1 MKKIAECFAGTPAE
15 ERVIGIHVGDNVY
28 EALSFVCYYARNVQD
43 EYVVIPER
51 KDGMVI
57 LEPPKWNP
65 IRQANFV
72 ASLNKMAVDQA
83 KKRYP
88 EMETPNERPFTCL
101 SFARKSFMNEL
112 NNREQEQYA
121 EPTTKK
127 SSKQIVKRTLV
138 VIGLALAVY
147 VVYSVIYLFI
157 SPDRNI
163 QQIYLVPENAAFII
177 QSSAPIEDWE
187 KFSGSETWQCLKKAK
202 SFEEVTK
209 SVEKLDS
216 VVKSNKVLLSLVGKR
231 DMLISLHKTRATDWD
246 FLLILDMQK
255 ASKMDLVKDQLET
268 VLVMSGFTVTNRMHS
283 GINILEMR
291 DPDTRDIFYIA
302 FVDNHLVGSY
312 TSGLIESAIDS
323 RNKPKIGLDQA
334 FIETEKLVS
343 GKGLVRVF
351 INYERIPQFM
361 SIYLGTRNEYIDM
374 FSNSM
379 NFAGLY
385 LNMGKDKMEVK
396 GYTLKK
402 DSVDPYITALLNSG
416 KHKMKAHEILSRRT
430 ALYTNIGFNNPMTF
444 VKELENALSV
454 HDKQLYDSYQNS
466 RKKIEGL
473 FGISLEENFL
483 SWMSGEFA
491 ITQSE
496 PGLLGRE
503 PELVLAIRAK
513 SIKDARENM
522 ELIEKKVKRRT
533 PVKIKTVNYKDFE
546 INYVEMKGF
555 FRLFFG
561 KLFNKFEKPYY
572 TYVDDYVVFS
582 NKAASLL
589 SFVED
594 YEQKNLLKDN
604 PGFKDAFSYLKSSS
618 TIFLY
623 TDVRKFY
630 SQLKL
635 MMNPA
640 TWNEIQSNK
649 DVLYSFPYWTMQV
662 IGDSQS
668 ASLQYVMDY
677 SPYEP
682 EELVEVATDEEDE
695 EMNEDVVTE
704 KEQLSELKRFYVEK
718 FEGNVLREFYPEG
731 ALKSEAEV
739 KEGKRHGRYREYYEN
754 GKLRLRGKYSH
765 NQPKGTWKYYTEE
778 GKFERKE
785 KF

>member
-1 MKKIAECFAGTPAE
+1 M
-15 ERVIGIHVGDNVY
+15 D
-28 EALSFVCYYARNVQD
+28 
-43 EYVVIPER
+43 
-51 KDGMVI
+51 
-57 LEPPKWNP
+57 
-65 IRQANFV
+65 
-72 ASLNKMAVDQA
+72 
-83 KKRYP
+83 
-88 EMETPNERPFTCL
+88 
-101 SFARKSFMNEL
+101 EL
-112 NNREQEQYA
+112 NNGEQGQYV
-121 EPTTKK
+121 EPGKNEKK
-127 SSKQIVKRTLV
+127 NNTRKIVKRTL
-138 VIGLALAVY
+138 ITAGLALAVY
-147 VVYSVIYLFI
+147 MVYSIVYLFI

-163 QQIYLVPENAAFII
+163 QQIYLVPEDAAFII

-187 KFSGSETWQCLKKAK
+187 KFSGSETWQCLRKAK
-202 SFEEVTK
+202 SFEEVAK

-216 VVKSNKVLLSLVGKR
+216 VVKSNKVLLSLVGQR
-231 DMLISLHKTRATDWD
+231 DLLISLHKTRATDWD
-246 FLLILDMQK
+246 FLLIVDMQK
-255 ASKMDLVKDQLET
+255 ASKMDLLKDQVET
-268 VLVMSGFTVTNRMHS
+268 VLAMSGFTVTNRMHN

-291 DPDTRDIFYIA
+291 DPDTRDVFYTA

-312 TSGLIESAIDS
+312 TSGLVESAINS
-323 RNKPKIGLDQA
+323 RNKPKIGLDQS

-351 INYERIPQFM
+351 INYARIPQFM
-361 SIYLGTRNEYIDM
+361 SIYLGARNEYVDL

-385 LNMGKDKMEVK
+385 LNMDKDRMEVK

-416 KHKMKAHEILSRRT
+416 KHKMKAHEILSGRT
-430 ALYTNIGFNNPMTF
+430 ALYTNIGFDSPVTF

-454 HDKQLYDSYQNS
+454 HDKLLYDSYQSS
-466 RKKIEGL
+466 RKKIESL

-496 PGLLGRE
+496 PGLLGHD
-503 PELVLAIRAK
+503 PEVILAIRAK
-513 SIKDARENM
+513 SIKDARKNM
-522 ELIEKKVKRRT
+522 EFIEKKIKRRS
-533 PVKIKTVNYKDFE
+533 PVKIKSVNYKDFE

-555 FRLFFG
+555 SRLFFG
-561 KLFNKFEKPYY
+561 KLFDKFEKPYY

-582 NKAASLL
+582 NKPASLL

-594 YEQKNLLKDN
+594 YEQKNLLKN
-604 PGFKDAFSYLKSSS
+604 NAGFKDAYSYMKSSS

-623 TDVRKFY
+623 TDMHKFY
-630 SQLKL
+630 SQLKP

-649 DVLYSFPYWTMQV
+649 DILYSFPYWTMQV
-662 IGDSQS
+662 IGDNNQ

-677 SPYEP
+677 RPYEP
-682 EELVEVATDEEDE
+682 EEVVAVVSDEEDQDMDE
-695 EMNEDVVTE
+695 EAVTE
-704 KEQLSELKRFYVEK
+704 KEQMSELKRFYIEK

-739 KEGKRHGRYREYYEN
+739 KEGKRHGRYREYHEN
-754 GKLRLRGKYSH
+754 GKLKLRGKYSN

-778 GKFERKE
+778 GEFERKE

>member
-1 MKKIAECFAGTPAE
+1 M
-15 ERVIGIHVGDNVY
+15 D
-28 EALSFVCYYARNVQD
+28 
-43 EYVVIPER
+43 
-51 KDGMVI
+51 
-57 LEPPKWNP
+57 
-65 IRQANFV
+65 
-72 ASLNKMAVDQA
+72 
-83 KKRYP
+83 
-88 EMETPNERPFTCL
+88 
-101 SFARKSFMNEL
+101 EL
-112 NNREQEQYA
+112 NNGEQGQYV
-121 EPTTKK
+121 EPGKNEKK
-127 SSKQIVKRTLV
+127 NNTRKIVKRTL
-138 VIGLALAVY
+138 ITAGLALAVY
-147 VVYSVIYLFI
+147 MVYSIVYLFI

-163 QQIYLVPENAAFII
+163 QQIYLVPEDAAFII

-187 KFSGSETWQCLKKAK
+187 KFSGSETWQCLRKAK
-202 SFEEVTK
+202 SFEEVAK

-216 VVKSNKVLLSLVGKR
+216 VVKSNKVLLSLVGQR
-231 DMLISLHKTRATDWD
+231 D
-246 FLLILDMQK
+246 LL
-255 ASKMDLVKDQLET
+255 A
-268 VLVMSGFTVTNRMHS
+268 MSGFTVTNRMHN

-291 DPDTRDIFYIA
+291 DPDTRDVFYTA

-312 TSGLIESAIDS
+312 TSGLVESAINS
-323 RNKPKIGLDQA
+323 RNKPKIGLDQS

-351 INYERIPQFM
+351 INYARIPKFM
-361 SIYLGTRNEYIDM
+361 SIYLGARNEYVDL

-385 LNMGKDKMEVK
+385 LNMDKDRMEVK

-416 KHKMKAHEILSRRT
+416 KHKMKAHEILSGRT
-430 ALYTNIGFNNPMTF
+430 ALYTNIGFDSPVTF

-454 HDKQLYDSYQNS
+454 HDKLLYDSYQSS
-466 RKKIEGL
+466 RKKIESL

-496 PGLLGRE
+496 PGLLGHD
-503 PELVLAIRAK
+503 PEVILAIRAK
-513 SIKDARENM
+513 SIKDARKNM
-522 ELIEKKVKRRT
+522 EFIEKKIKRRS
-533 PVKIKTVNYKDFE
+533 PVKIKSVNYKDFE

-561 KLFNKFEKPYY
+561 KLFDKFEKPYY

-582 NKAASLL
+582 NKPASLL

-594 YEQKNLLKDN
+594 YEQKNLLKN
-604 PGFKDAFSYLKSSS
+604 NAGFKDAYSYMKSSS

-623 TDVRKFY
+623 TDMHKFY
-630 SQLKL
+630 SQLKP

-649 DVLYSFPYWTMQV
+649 DILYSFPYWTMQV
-662 IGDSQS
+662 IGDNNQ

-677 SPYEP
+677 RPYEP
-682 EELVEVATDEEDE
+682 EEVVAVVSDEEDQDMDE
-695 EMNEDVVTE
+695 EAVTE
-704 KEQLSELKRFYVEK
+704 TEQMSELKRFYIEK

-739 KEGKRHGRYREYYEN
+739 KEGKRHGRYREYHEN
-754 GKLRLRGKYSH
+754 GKLKLRGKYSN

-778 GKFERKE
+778 GEFERKE

>member
-1 MKKIAECFAGTPAE
+1 
-15 ERVIGIHVGDNVY
+15 
-28 EALSFVCYYARNVQD
+28 
-43 EYVVIPER
+43 
-51 KDGMVI
+51 
-57 LEPPKWNP
+57 
-65 IRQANFV
+65 
-72 ASLNKMAVDQA
+72 
-83 KKRYP
+83 
-88 EMETPNERPFTCL
+88 
-101 SFARKSFMNEL
+101 MN
-112 NNREQEQYA
+112 NGEQEQYA
-121 EPTTKK
+121 EPGKNGK
-127 SSKQIVKRTLV
+127 RKNRGKIVKRTILV
-138 VIGLALAVY
+138 AGLALAVY
-147 VVYSVIYLFI
+147 MVYSIVYLFV

-163 QQIYLVPENAAFII
+163 QQIYLVPEDAAFII
-177 QSSAPIEDWE
+177 QSSAPIEDWG

-216 VVKSNKVLLSLVGKR
+216 VVRSNKVLLSLVGER
-231 DMLISLHKTRATDWD
+231 DMLISLHKIRATDWD
-246 FLLILDMQK
+246 FLLVLDMQK
-255 ASKMDLVKDQLET
+255 ASKMDLLKDQVET
-268 VLVMSGFTVTNRMHS
+268 VLVMSGFTVTNRMHN
-283 GINILEMR
+283 GVNILEMR
-291 DPDTRDIFYIA
+291 DPDTRDVFYTA

-312 TSGLIESAIDS
+312 TSGLVESAIDS
-323 RNKPKIGLDQA
+323 RNKPKIGLDHS
-334 FIETEKLVS
+334 FIEAEKKVS

-351 INYERIPQFM
+351 INYARIPQFM
-361 SIYLGTRNEYIDM
+361 SIYLGTRNEYVDL

-385 LNMGKDKMEVK
+385 LNMDKDRMEVK
-396 GYTLKK
+396 GYTFKK

-416 KHKMKAHEILSRRT
+416 KHKMKAHEILSGRT
-430 ALYTNIGFNNPMTF
+430 ALYTNIGFDNPLTF

-454 HDKQLYDSYQNS
+454 HDKQLYDSYQSS
-466 RKKIEGL
+466 RKKIESL

-496 PGLLGRE
+496 PGLLGHD
-503 PELVLAIRAK
+503 PELILAIRAK
-513 SIKDARENM
+513 SIKDARKNM
-522 ELIEKKVKRRT
+522 EFIEKKIKRRT
-533 PVKIKTVNYKDFE
+533 PVKIKSVTYKDFE

-561 KLFNKFEKPYY
+561 KLFDK
-572 TYVDDYVVFS
+572 YVDDYVVFS

-594 YEQKNLLKDN
+594 YEQKNLLEDT
-604 PGFKDAFSYLKSSS
+604 PGFKDAYSYMKSSS

-623 TDVRKFY
+623 TDMHKFY
-630 SQLKL
+630 SQLKS

-662 IGDSQS
+662 VGDNQL

-677 SPYEP
+677 RPYKP
-682 EELVEVATDEEDE
+682 EEVTVVASDEEDE
-695 EMNEDVVTE
+695 EMNEDAVTE

-739 KEGKRHGRYREYYEN
+739 KEGKRHGRYREYYEDETL
-754 GKLRLRGKYSH
+754 KLRGKYA
-765 NQPKGTWKYYTEE
+765 NNKPKGTWKYYTED

>member
-1 MKKIAECFAGTPAE
+1 
-15 ERVIGIHVGDNVY
+15 
-28 EALSFVCYYARNVQD
+28 
-43 EYVVIPER
+43 
-51 KDGMVI
+51 
-57 LEPPKWNP
+57 
-65 IRQANFV
+65 
-72 ASLNKMAVDQA
+72 
-83 KKRYP
+83 
-88 EMETPNERPFTCL
+88 
-101 SFARKSFMNEL
+101 MNEL
-112 NNREQEQYA
+112 NCGQEEQYA
-121 EPTTKK
+121 GPEKKK
-127 SSKQIVKRTLV
+127 STSKIVKRTLV
-138 VIGLALAVY
+138 VAALALAVY
-147 VVYSVIYLFI
+147 VVYSVVYLFV

-163 QQIYLVPENAAFII
+163 QQIYLVPEDAAFII

-202 SFEEVTK
+202 SFEEVTE

-216 VVKSNKVLLSLVGKR
+216 VVKSNKVLLSLVGER
-231 DMLISLHKTRATDWD
+231 DMLISLHKTRATKWD

-255 ASKMDLVKDQLET
+255 TSKMDLLKDQVET
-268 VLVMSGFTVTNRMHS
+268 VLVMSGFTVTNRMHN

-291 DPDTRDIFYIA
+291 DPETRDIFYIA

-312 TSGLIESAIDS
+312 TSGLVESAIDS
-323 RNKPKIGLDQA
+323 RNKPKIGLDQS

-351 INYERIPQFM
+351 INYARVPQFM
-361 SIYLGTRNEYIDM
+361 SIYLGARNEYIDL

-385 LNMGKDKMEVK
+385 LNTDKERMEVK
-396 GYTLKK
+396 GYTLRK
-402 DSVDPYITALLNSG
+402 DSADPYVTALLNSG
-416 KHKMKAHEILSRRT
+416 KHKMKAHEILSGRT
-430 ALYTNIGFNNPMTF
+430 ALYTNIGFNNPVTF
-444 VKELENALSV
+444 VKELENAMSV
-454 HDKQLYDSYQNS
+454 HNKQLYDSYQSS

-496 PGLLGRE
+496 PGLLGHD
-503 PELVLAIRAK
+503 PELILAIRAK
-513 SIKDARENM
+513 SIKDARKNM
-522 ELIEKKVKRRT
+522 ELIEKKIKRRS

-546 INYVEMKGF
+546 INYIEMKGF

-561 KLFNKFEKPYY
+561 KLFDKFEKPYY

-594 YEQKNLLKDN
+594 YEQKNLLKNN
-604 PGFKDAFSYLKSSS
+604 PGFENALSYLKSSS

-623 TDVRKFY
+623 TDVHKFY
-630 SQLKL
+630 SQLKP

-649 DVLYSFPYWTMQV
+649 DILYSFPYWTMQV
-662 IGDSQS
+662 IGDGRS

-677 SPYEP
+677 SPYQP
-682 EELVEVATDEEDE
+682 EEVVAVATDEDDE
-695 EMNEDVVTE
+695 EMNEDAETE
-704 KEQLSELKRFYVEK
+704 KEQMSELKRFYVEK

-731 ALKSEAEV
+731 ALKSEVEV
-739 KEGKRHGRYREYYEN
+739 KEGKRHGRYREYYED
-754 GKLRLRGKYSH
+754 GTLKLRGKYA
-765 NQPKGTWKYYTEE
+765 NNKPKGTWKYYTED